1 MPRNETMN
9 DNVTSE
15 LDVFKMTGRALRKG
29 ISMRFDAETLKK
41 THQYVL
47 FNCDDVSAYI
57 EQYRTVVEQPH
68 PHVSRHQFEC
78 IHSETFADWF
88 AQKVDEAVS
97 TDDESLKARDL
108 KLLDSRP
115 NFIGLKYKKFL
126 VNSFRFHTKTLEST
140 RKTQNCGVRIK
151 AATPSF
157 SSTRDQN
164 PILSDLDYYGIL
176 RDVIKLDYGCGRS
189 IVLFDCD
196 WVSSGSRLK
205 KDVDGFTLAKF
216 SNVTRHK
223 EPFILASQAEQVFY
237 VQDPTEQEW
246 KVVVST
252 TARAHYN
259 MESTIDVETYLQSN
273 ICIPPVTAEIGD
285 FGWVREDVD

>member
-1 MPRNETMN
+1 MPRNETTN

-15 LDVFKMTGRALRKG
+15 LDVFKMTGRALGKG
-29 ISMRFDAETLKK
+29 ISTRFDAETLKK
-41 THQYVL
+41 AHQYVL
-47 FNCDDVSAYI
+47 FNCADVSIYI
-57 EQYRTVVEQPH
+57 EQYRTVVEQAH
-68 PHVSRHQFEC
+68 PRVSRHQFEC

-88 AQKVDEAVS
+88 AQKVDEAVE
-97 TDDESLKARDL
+97 TGDETSKARDL
-108 KLLDSRP
+108 KLLAGRP
-115 NFIGLKYKKFL
+115 NFIGLKYKMFL
-126 VNSFRFHTKTLEST
+126 VNGFRFHTKTLEST

-151 AATPSF
+151 ATTPSF

-164 PILSDLDYYGIL
+164 PILGDLDYYGIL
-176 RDVIKLDYGCGRS
+176 RDIIELDYGCGRS

-205 KDVDGFTLAKF
+205 QDVDGFTLAKF
-216 SNVTRHK
+216 SNVTH
-223 EPFILASQAEQVFY
+223 
-237 VQDPTEQEW
+237 PTEQEW

-273 ICIPPVTAEIGD
+273 ICSPPITAEIGD
-285 FGWVREDVD
+285 FRWAREDVDGIEVDINQ